1 MYNLNIPVQILKDD
15 RPAQIKSKTGALINL
30 ADRRQFFIGDH
41 HIKIIA
47 DNIKVTR

>member
-1 MYNLNIPVQILKDD
+1 MYNLKIQIEILKDD

-30 ADRRQFFIGDH
+30 ADRRHFFIGDH

-47 DNIKVTR
+47 DNIKVIW